1 MPAEGCKGDLEEQLA
16 YEMFIDDLKEIR
28 NFVASA
34 LNSTLTGQIKA
45 ERKFAKERE
54 FYNEQN
60 EILKKQNADLK
71 ARIDKLTSD
80 LKQE

>member
-1 MPAEGCKGDLEEQLA
+1 
-16 YEMFIDDLKEIR
+16 MFIDDLKEIR